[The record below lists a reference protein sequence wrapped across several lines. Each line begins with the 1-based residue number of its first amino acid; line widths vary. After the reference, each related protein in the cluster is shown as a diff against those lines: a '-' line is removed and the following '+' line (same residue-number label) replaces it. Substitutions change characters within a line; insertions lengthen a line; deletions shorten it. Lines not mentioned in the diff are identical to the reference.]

1 MLLTFKRRSVLMV
14 FAIMVLALVNSA
26 TALAGGQQ
34 QLKQFYQNT
43 QAMTA
48 DFHQVV
54 SDRQGRKVQEVDGKM
69 MIQRPNRFRW
79 DYQKPFE
86 QEIVSDGE
94 YVYLYD
100 VELEQVT
107 VNPVSKTLG
116 ASPAALLSGSDDLSQ
131 NFTLADVDKGDTL
144 EWVQVNPKQNDTGFN
159 QIELGFGFSGELA
172 KMLLVDSF
180 GQQTAIT
187 FKNQNDNPT
196 IPADIFIFKAPE
208 GVDVL
213 GQ

>member
-1 MLLTFKRRSVLMV
+1 MKVLTHWLGVLSVCASMA
-14 FAIMVLALVNSA
+14 FGSA
-26 TALAGGQQ
+26 VQAGGLQ

-48 DFHQVV
+48 NFHQVV
-54 SDRQGRKVQEVDGKM
+54 SDRQGRKVQEVEGKM
-69 MIQRPNRFRW
+69 LIQRPNRFRW

-107 VNPVSKTLG
+107 VNPVSKTLNS
-116 ASPAALLSGSDDLSQ
+116 SPAALLSGNNALEQ
-131 NFTLADVDKGDTL
+131 NFTLADLDKGDAL
-144 EWVQVNPKQNDTGFN
+144 AWVQVNPKQNDTGFN
-159 QIELGFGFSGELA
+159 QIELAFSFSGELTQ
-172 KMLLVDSF
+172 MLLVDSF

-187 FKNQNDNPT
+187 FSNQNNNPK
-196 IPADIFIFKAPE
+196 IPADNFIFKAPE

-213 GQ
+213 GK

>member
-1 MLLTFKRRSVLMV
+1 MRQLKHGLSVVLL
-14 FAIMVLALVNSA
+14 LACMSFA
-26 TALAGGQQ
+26 TAGQANGLA

-54 SDRQGRKVQEVDGKM
+54 TDSQGRKVQEVDGKM
-69 MIQRPNRFRW
+69 LIQRPNRFRW

-107 VNPVSKTLG
+107 VNPVSKSLG
-116 ASPAALLSGSDDLSQ
+116 ASPAALLSGSDALEQ
-131 NFTLADVDKGDTL
+131 NFTLTDADKGDAL
-144 EWVQVNPKQNDTGFN
+144 AWVNVKPKKNDTGYN
-159 QIELGFGFSGELA
+159 QIELAFNVSGALA

-187 FKNQNDNPT
+187 FSQQNNNPN
-196 IPADIFIFKAPE
+196 IPAEYFIFEAPA

-213 GQ
+213 GK

>member
-1 MLLTFKRRSVLMV
+1 MLL
-14 FAIMVLALVNSA
+14 LACMSIANA
-26 TALAGGQQ
+26 AQADGLA
-34 QLKQFYQNT
+34 QLKQFYQKT

-54 SDRQGRKVQEVDGKM
+54 TDNQGRKVQEVDGNM
-69 MIQRPNRFRW
+69 LIQRPNRFRW

-86 QEIVSDGE
+86 QEIVSDGK

-116 ASPAALLSGSDDLSQ
+116 ASPAALLSGSDDLEQ
-131 NFTLADVDKGDTL
+131 NFTLADVDKGDAL
-144 EWVQVNPKQNDTGFN
+144 AWVQVNPKKNDTGFN
-159 QIELGFGFSGELA
+159 QIELAFNFSGELA

-187 FKNQNDNPT
+187 FSQQNNNPN
-196 IPADIFIFKAPE
+196 ISADHFIFEAPA

-213 GQ
+213 GK